1 MVRKKI
7 GNRQRSD
14 GLVAHIAMTK
24 QAHLAK
30 VDAAMA
36 SIEMDVK
43 TGKLLPKDVTW
54 TLLLSDR
61 AGVGYRYLD
70 APGQKV
76 KKQSVKLWM
85 SDVLPKLVPH
95 VAASPA
101 EENARLRAEVDDLY
115 RRLDRMG
122 DRIHF
127 YSARIRQHI
136 RTIRALKEKSL
147 ETVVHI
153 NR

>member
-1 MVRKKI
+1 M
-7 GNRQRSD
+7 
-14 GLVAHIAMTK
+14 
-24 QAHLAK
+24 AK

-36 SIEMDVK
+36 SIEIDVK
-43 TGKLLPKDVTW
+43 TGRLLSKDVTW
-54 TLLLSDR
+54 TLLSDR

-70 APGQKV
+70 APGQKG

-85 SDVLPKLVPH
+85 SDVLPKLVPR
-95 VAASPA
+95 VASSPA

-127 YSARIRQHI
+127 YSARIRQQV
-136 RTIRALKEKSL
+136 RTIRALKAKSL

-153 NR
+153 SR